1 MAHQTDY
8 QAITAG
14 TYDVEQADGTRP
26 GEITGYR
33 IPVLISDAEAATL
46 LAAYDEA
53 DSGSPDANTSREL
66 ARCILSALKRYTGS

>member
-8 QAITAG
+8 QAITQG
-14 TYDVEQADGTRP
+14 SFDVSKADGSRP
-26 GEITGYR
+26 GEVEGYC
-33 IPVLISDAEAATL
+33 IPVIISSTDAATL

-66 ARCILSALKRYTGS
+66 ARCILSALKQFTGS